1 MYFDV
6 FQMFDAELNR
16 PNISM
21 VTGRLVVYSS
31 HMLVVDQEAKPVGT
45 DSGVQ
50 PNTNF

>member
-16 PNISM
+16 PNISL

-31 HMLVVDQEAKPVGT
+31 QVLVVDQKAKHVST

-50 PNTNF
+50 PNTNL